1 MLINKSLPTHNNT
14 TNHIDAPQPQAI
26 KVANLIIIL
35 VIVLA
40 TAISTAFRAYYTTP
54 VDDDIIYSYIL
65 GPETQANAPVI
76 GQVTSVYDAIQ
87 SQINQYLHCNGRFL
101 VHIVLQSI
109 CGLSPQ
115 TGFALFC
122 GILIASVLV
131 LLILFAIP
139 ATQRLNP
146 VYWLIAAFILLYLF
160 PGHSTLWFSRALCC
174 NYLLPMCLVLSW
186 LVLYRHWRHKI
197 SSWRLLLLSLLGFC
211 TGFSHECFALT
222 LSGGLFIYA
231 LRNLK
236 KIFTISSIPILCMWV
251 GTILVVVSPGN
262 FQRQGGEIS
271 GRFINFIH
279 LLPHLSILYL
289 SLAIVVIS
297 YLLNK
302 SIALN
307 VTRNKAIIWWSL
319 LFAILFGII
328 ANTGLWSLT
337 GVEFYAAI
345 LLISYLPSLSI
356 TCGRHSVVTIA
367 FCAICTVLLSMHLS
381 AIVKGQIKQYDAE
394 QSAIESFKSSTCGLA
409 SFYQPHHSDII
420 SPYIMY
426 MAPNK
431 WNAFSLSL
439 KYDGCTKPF
448 IFAGPDDMSI
458 IRGDKSMSRLL
469 IPGSA
474 AMYKGNYNLWTKTR
488 DNDYVNITL
497 QRLRQPVIDMFRSAN
512 ASDTFIWTAGPLQQL
527 PCSDSLRFIFPYS
540 SHTIISADME

>member
-1 MLINKSLPTHNNT
+1 MINKSLPTRNNT

-54 VDDDIIYSYIL
+54 VGDDIIYSYIL
-65 GPETQANAPVI
+65 GPETQANAPII
-76 GQVTSVYDAIQ
+76 GQLTSVYDAIQ

-139 ATQRLNP
+139 AAQRLNP

-211 TGFSHECFALT
+211 TGFTHECFALT

-236 KIFTISSIPILCMWV
+236 KSS
-251 GTILVVVSPGN
+251 
-262 FQRQGGEIS
+262 Q
-271 GRFINFIH
+271 
-279 LLPHLSILYL
+279 
-289 SLAIVVIS
+289 
-297 YLLNK
+297 
-302 SIALN
+302 
-307 VTRNKAIIWWSL
+307 
-319 LFAILFGII
+319 
-328 ANTGLWSLT
+328 
-337 GVEFYAAI
+337 
-345 LLISYLPSLSI
+345 
-356 TCGRHSVVTIA
+356 
-367 FCAICTVLLSMHLS
+367 
-381 AIVKGQIKQYDAE
+381 
-394 QSAIESFKSSTCGLA
+394 
-409 SFYQPHHSDII
+409 
-420 SPYIMY
+420 
-426 MAPNK
+426 
-431 WNAFSLSL
+431 
-439 KYDGCTKPF
+439 
-448 IFAGPDDMSI
+448 
-458 IRGDKSMSRLL
+458 
-469 IPGSA
+469 
-474 AMYKGNYNLWTKTR
+474 
-488 DNDYVNITL
+488 
-497 QRLRQPVIDMFRSAN
+497 
-512 ASDTFIWTAGPLQQL
+512 
-527 PCSDSLRFIFPYS
+527 
-540 SHTIISADME
+540 